1 MSYRY
6 RLNKVAKELNVGIP
20 TLVEYLAK
28 KGEKVDMNPNAKIDE
43 KQYELLV
50 SAFQRDRET
59 KSTAD
64 KIIIPSTE
72 TNKTDK
78 KEESTIPQN
87 NINQVSN
94 NPDKSSSDKKKIEFK
109 VVDKIDLSALNSRC
123 SPNRKRRKKKLSY
136 PPSNSNGQ
144 QTTTISKSSESTTIS
159 EPESKQTP
167 SLESGGPKVITKID
181 LTQFDQKKTE
191 NNSPKRK
198 KSSESTT
205 ISEPESKQTPSLE
218 SGGPKVITKID
229 LTQFD
234 RKKTE
239 NSSLKRKKT
248 EGKDTAIVP
257 SVSQK
262 EQTSITN
269 DAHNEPNTK
278 NNINYDIEDNV
289 IFISYSRND
298 KSLVYPIVEQIE
310 KELGIKCWIDLN
322 GIKSGEEFEEII
334 IQAIDECKI
343 VLFMLSDNSLKS
355 KWTKREVYY
364 AEDEGKR
371 IIPVLVD
378 GDKLRGWYKFHFGN
392 VDYIDIHSKEQI
404 EKLISNLKYWFTN
417 KLL

>member
-87 NINQVSN
+87 NINQVSD
-94 NPDKSSSDKKKIEFK
+94 NPYKSSSDKYNIEVK
-109 VVDKIDLSALNSRC
+109 VVDKIDLSALNSRF
-123 SPNRKRRKKKLSY
+123 SPNKKRRKKKLPY

-167 SLESGGPKVITKID
+167 SLESVGPKVITKID

-191 NNSPKRK
+191 NNS
-198 KSSESTT
+198 
-205 ISEPESKQTPSLE
+205 
-218 SGGPKVITKID
+218 
-229 LTQFD
+229 
-234 RKKTE
+234 
-239 NSSLKRKKT
+239 LKRKKT
-248 EGKDTAIVP
+248 EGKDTSIVP
-257 SVSQK
+257 SDSQK

-278 NNINYDIEDNV
+278 NNTNYDIEDNV

-392 VDYIDIHSKEQI
+392 VDYIDIRSKEQI
-404 EKLISNLKYWFTN
+404 EKLISNLKYWFAN

>member
-1 MSYRY
+1 MTDITEIYNCTNNPSPIISRRFIYTTQIRKTKPEPMSYRY

-87 NINQVSN
+87 NINQVSD
-94 NPDKSSSDKKKIEFK
+94 NPDKSSSDKKNIEFK
-109 VVDKIDLSALNSRC
+109 VIDKIDLSALNSRF

-167 SLESGGPKVITKID
+167 SLESV
-181 LTQFDQKKTE
+181 
-191 NNSPKRK
+191 
-198 KSSESTT
+198 
-205 ISEPESKQTPSLE
+205 
-218 SGGPKVITKID
+218 GPKVITKID

-239 NSSLKRKKT
+239 NNSLKRKKT
-248 EGKDTAIVP
+248 EGKDTSIVP
-257 SVSQK
+257 SDSQK

-392 VDYIDIHSKEQI
+392 VDYIDIRSKEQI
-404 EKLISNLKYWFTN
+404 EKLISNLKYWFAN
-417 KLL
+417 KFL